1 MGQTENNTG
10 VYFNPIMLVILSDVN
25 VIHSPIERQRN
36 QMQIHSLEYRNV
48 QSGEIEKYVM
58 NWKKARKESY
68 TKSAIVDTKAKK
80 EKRTCRITWVN
91 SPGRR
96 NNFKSRCATRYIAS
110 E

>member
-1 MGQTENNTG
+1 MFKVEKLKNMSWTERKLG
-10 VYFNPIMLVILSDVN
+10 
-25 VIHSPIERQRN
+25 
-36 QMQIHSLEYRNV
+36 
-48 QSGEIEKYVM
+48 
-58 NWKKARKESY
+58 KESY

-80 EKRTCRITWVN
+80 KKGPCRMTWVN